1 MQAHFTKMH
10 GAGNDYI
17 YINTFETALER
28 PEQFAIRYADRHKGI
43 GSDGLVLVGPSNVA
57 DVRMR
62 MFNADGSEGRMCGN
76 ASRCIAKYVYERG
89 ICRKETILLET
100 LAGIKELHVT
110 EEGGLVT
117 SVTVNMGQPLLAP
130 ADIPMTAPGGDFVEQ
145 PLEVDGETFVGTAV
159 NTGPPHLVVFTE
171 RPVAELDF
179 ACIGPLFERHP
190 LFPDRVNTDF
200 VNVLGIG
207 DFQMRVWE
215 RGSGETLACGTGA
228 SAVIVAAVLSGRA
241 RRDQEALI
249 RLAGG
254 ELYVTWLSDG
264 NVIMRGGAT
273 EVYEGMVEWNPAQE
287 AR

>member
-1 MQAHFTKMH
+1 MRVHFTKMH

-17 YINTFETALER
+17 YVNTLEQELPQPEAFAL
-28 PEQFAIRYADRHKGI
+28 RYADRHKGI
-43 GSDGLVLVGPSNVA
+43 GSDGLVLIAPSEVA
-57 DVRMR
+57 DMRMR

-76 ASRCIAKYVYERG
+76 ASRCIGKYVYERG
-89 ICRKETILLET
+89 ICKKESILLET
-100 LAGIKELHVT
+100 MAGIKELHVT
-110 EEGGLVT
+110 EEGGVVST
-117 SVTVNMGQPLLAP
+117 VTVNMGVPLLAP
-130 ADIPMTAPGGDFVEQ
+130 CDIPMTAPGEDFVEQ
-145 PLEVDGETFVGTAV
+145 ELTVDGESWIGTAV

-171 RPVAELDF
+171 RPVAELNF
-179 ACIGPLFERHP
+179 ARIGPLFENHP

-254 ELYVTWLSDG
+254 ELYVTWLSGGD
-264 NVIMRGGAT
+264 VIMRGGAA
-273 EVYEGMVEWNPAQE
+273 EVFEGAVDWNP
-287 AR
+287 

>member
-1 MQAHFTKMH
+1 MRVHFTKMH

-17 YINTFETALER
+17 YVNTLEQELPQPEAFAL
-28 PEQFAIRYADRHKGI
+28 RYADRHKGI
-43 GSDGLVLVGPSNVA
+43 GSDGLVLIAPSEVA
-57 DVRMR
+57 DLRMR

-76 ASRCIAKYVYERG
+76 ASRCIGKYVYERG
-89 ICRKETILLET
+89 ICKKESILLET
-100 LAGIKELHVT
+100 MAGIKELHVT
-110 EEGGLVT
+110 EEGGVVST
-117 SVTVNMGQPLLAP
+117 VTVNMGVPLLAP
-130 ADIPMTAPGGDFVEQ
+130 CDIPMTAPGENFVEQ
-145 PLEVDGETFVGTAV
+145 ELTVDGESWIGTAV

-171 RPVAELDF
+171 RPVAELNF
-179 ACIGPLFERHP
+179 AHIGPLFENHP

-254 ELYVTWLSDG
+254 ELYVTWLSGGD
-264 NVIMRGGAT
+264 VIMRGGAA
-273 EVYEGMVEWNPAQE
+273 EVFEGAVDWNP
-287 AR
+287 